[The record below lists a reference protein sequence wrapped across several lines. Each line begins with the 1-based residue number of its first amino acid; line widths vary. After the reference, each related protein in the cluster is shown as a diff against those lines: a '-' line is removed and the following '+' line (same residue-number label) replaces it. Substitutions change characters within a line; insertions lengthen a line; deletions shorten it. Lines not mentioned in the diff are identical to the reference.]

1 MQNHQI
7 WNFHV
12 TDLLYI
18 FSEDLRN
25 GLKLQKMVKTVKFE
39 EDPAELGPKI
49 CLFRQS
55 EQNIW
60 NQIKKFSK
68 FGQTKKV

>member
-1 MQNHQI
+1 
-7 WNFHV
+7 
-12 TDLLYI
+12 
-18 FSEDLRN
+18 
-25 GLKLQKMVKTVKFE
+25 MVKTVTFE
-39 EDPAELGPKI
+39 EDRAELGPKI

-68 FGQTKKV
+68 FRKTKKV